1 MAWVSE
7 SVLGSVP
14 VWALELELA
23 SALELVL
30 GWASELETALVSVW
44 V

>member
-1 MAWVSE
+1 MAWVLESE
-7 SVLGSVP
+7 LGSVP
-14 VWALELELA
+14 VWELA
-23 SALELVL
+23 PAWELVL